1 MKIKSAPWWLW
12 LIPIAFLLLATAQ
25 MSLNYYTA
33 TRFIVFCAAAFI
45 AFVSWSDGLLG
56 RLGSVALA
64 MVAVTFNPFMP
75 LPFTRE
81 VWVILDWVCIAVFT
95 VHLIFVRFG
104 FFQKGAS

>member
-1 MKIKSAPWWLW
+1 MAAFEGNAFCETKLIWKRAHARRANCRPERFRYESDWEITMKIKSAPWWLW

-45 AFVSWSDGLLG
+45 AFVSWSDGLMG

-64 MVAVTFNPFMP
+64 MV
-75 LPFTRE
+75 
-81 VWVILDWVCIAVFT
+81 
-95 VHLIFVRFG
+95 
-104 FFQKGAS
+104 